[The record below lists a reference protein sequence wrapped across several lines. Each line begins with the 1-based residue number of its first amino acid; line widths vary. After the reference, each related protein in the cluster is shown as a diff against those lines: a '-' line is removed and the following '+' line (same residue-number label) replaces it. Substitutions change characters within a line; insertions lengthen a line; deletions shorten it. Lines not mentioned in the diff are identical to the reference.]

1 MEMKKAYSYIRYS
14 SPQQAKGDS
23 FRRQLS
29 ATQAYCNANGYVL
42 DEEISVY
49 QELGVSGFKGDQENL
64 KRFIN
69 DCVSGRIKKGSLLI
83 VENLDRLSRQTI
95 NVALRQFLEILEY
108 VDIYTLQDEKYYS
121 SDIAH
126 SDNQLLDI
134 MTSLIVM
141 SRAYNESATKQ
152 KRLKDK
158 WDEKRKNINSKKLT
172 TVCPHWLT
180 LSDDWSKFDIK
191 PDRVRIIEK
200 IFELCLSGRGF
211 NQILRFLNSDLENY
225 PTPSTKSKV
234 WARTTVARILSDR
247 RVIGEFQPYIGDHSN
262 REPFGEPIPD
272 YFPQVIDEK
281 TFLDA
286 QISLKQRQIGAGKT
300 NGEHFSNV
308 FRGFL
313 FCGTCGS
320 KIEYVNKGKPP
331 KSGSYLTCTNAKRGG
346 ECSQSKHFRY
356 DPIEH
361 MLIHLST
368 VNGFIPKPEQ
378 PSDIKRQ
385 LEKVEILRETT
396 NNKLSVLLE
405 QDFTLPIISAK
416 VKELSAQI
424 VDFDNQITSFK
435 DKLDDTRH
443 IYEYD
448 QLYADTIIEPDNLKR
463 YTNRTIFHNYLTK
476 QIKKAYIFTEGRCAL
491 MLFEMV
497 DSSLH
502 SVILDEKYNFGGV
515 SMPNGQDA
523 FKRLNGDSLSVVDE
537 NLWKIQKQYLDFIQ
551 SLKEISLNDEDKE
564 LVSASLITIS
574 KTLSKIISD
583 YKHVKL
589 FDVVMDELLLLE
601 SILIKC
607 QKHLI

>member
-29 ATQAYCNANGYVL
+29 ATQAYCSANGYEL
-42 DEEISVY
+42 DEEVSVY

-69 DCVSGRIKKGSLLI
+69 DCISGRIKKGSLLI

-121 SDIAH
+121 SDVAH

-158 WDEKRKNINSKKLT
+158 WNEKRENINSKKLT

-180 LSDDWSKFDIK
+180 LNKDWSRFDVK
-191 PDRVRIIEK
+191 QDRVRIIEK

-225 PTPSTKSKV
+225 PTPSKKSKV

-247 RVIGEFQPYIGDHSN
+247 RVIGEFQPYIGDNCN
-262 REPFGEPIPD
+262 REPFGDPIPD
-272 YFPQVIDEK
+272 YFPPIIDENI
-281 TFLDA
+281 FLNA

-313 FCGTCGS
+313 YCGTCGS
-320 KIEYVNKGKPP
+320 KIEYVNKGTPP
-331 KSGSYLTCTNAKRGG
+331 KSNSYLTCTNAKRGG
-346 ECSQSKHFRY
+346 ECPQSKHFRY
-356 DPIEH
+356 TPIEH

-385 LEKVEILRETT
+385 LEQVEALRDAA

-405 QDFTLPIISAK
+405 QDFSLPIISAK
-416 VKELSAQI
+416 VKELSCQI
-424 VDFDNQITSFK
+424 VDFDNQITSFQ
-435 DKLDDTRH
+435 DKLNSNMQD
-443 IYEYD
+443 YEYE
-448 QLYADTIIEPDNLKR
+448 QLYFDTVLEPDNLKK

-476 QIKKAYIFTEGRCAL
+476 KIKKALLFSEGRCAL
-491 MLFEMV
+491 LFFEMT
-497 DSSLH
+497 DSALH

-515 SMPNGQDA
+515 SMSDGKDA
-523 FKRLNGDSLSVVDE
+523 FKRLNGNGLTVVDE
-537 NLWKIQKQYLDFIQ
+537 NLWKIQKQFLDFVQ
-551 SLKEISLNDEDKE
+551 SSKEISLTIEDKE
-564 LVSASLITIS
+564 IVSSCLISIS
-574 KTLSKIISD
+574 KTLSKIISN
-583 YKHVKL
+583 YKHTKL
-589 FDVVMDELLLLE
+589 FDLVMDELLLLE
-601 SILIKC
+601 SVLSKYQKKLI
-607 QKHLI
+607 

>member
-1 MEMKKAYSYIRYS
+1 MDMKRAYSYIRYS

-158 WDEKRKNINSKKLT
+158 WDEKRKNIKSKKLT
-172 TVCPHWLT
+172 TICPHWLT
-180 LSDDWSKFDIK
+180 LSSDWSKFNVK
-191 PDRVRIIEK
+191 PDRIRIIEK
-200 IFELCLSGRGF
+200 IFELCISGRGF

-225 PTPSTKSKV
+225 PTPSAKSKV

-247 RVIGEFQPYIGDHSN
+247 RVIGEFQPYIGGHPN

-272 YFPQVIDEK
+272 YFPQVVDEK

-300 NGEHFSNV
+300 NGEHFSNL
-308 FRGFL
+308 FRGL
-313 FCGTCGS
+313 LLCGTCGS

-378 PSDIKRQ
+378 PNDIKRQ

-405 QDFTLPIISAK
+405 QDFSLPVISAK

-424 VDFDNQITSFK
+424 VDFDSQITSFK

-448 QLYADTIIEPDNLKR
+448 QLYADTILEPDNLKR

-476 QIKKAYIFTEGRCAL
+476 QIKKTYIFTEGRCAL
-491 MLFEMV
+491 MLFEMS

-523 FKRLNGDSLSVVDE
+523 YKRLNGSGLSVVDE
-537 NLWKIQKQYLDFIQ
+537 NLWKIQKQYFDFIQ
-551 SLKEISLNDEDKE
+551 SLKGVPLKDEDKE

-574 KTLSKIISD
+574 KKLSKIISD
-583 YKHVKL
+583 YKYAKL
-589 FDVVMDELLLLE
+589 FDAVMDELLLLE
-601 SILIKC
+601 SILVKC
-607 QKHLI
+607 QKPLI